1 MTKPTYMLNNV
12 EALYPKLDQPYHFD
26 RQGGKNK
33 QGASVPCLAT
43 AQGAT
48 YQVNFKMTAAQ
59 AKDLFTCMAKAYEDS
74 KEDSWPA
81 LTMPFTKTDDKMFE
95 GKAKIP
101 ASFDGRPT
109 TQPKQYDAN
118 NTPLDGEFQ
127 LTSGSTINVFV
138 ELVSYNGSMGNGVS
152 LRLRAV
158 QVIKYKEYSAA
169 SPFETQEGFTQS
181 GFVEGTENLD
191 TVFDTEE
198 KTVVEEEAV
207 VEVVE
212 EPKVKVSKKKQN
224 APKPDVDLASLLDE
238 FDD

>member
-81 LTMPFTKTDDKMFE
+81 LTMPFTKTDDKLFE

-191 TVFDTEE
+191 AVFDTEE
-198 KTVVEEEAV
+198 KTVVVEEAV
-207 VEVVE
+207 AEVVE

>member
-81 LTMPFTKTDDKMFE
+81 LTMPFTKTDYKMFE

-191 TVFDTEE
+191 AVFDTEE
-198 KTVVEEEAV
+198 KTVVVEEAV
-207 VEVVE
+207 AEVVE
-212 EPKVKVSKKKQN
+212 EPKVKVSKKKQD

>member
-1 MTKPTYMLNNV
+1 MSKPTYMLNNV

-152 LRLRAV
+152 LRLRAI

-181 GFVEGTENLD
+181 GFAASTENLD
-191 TVFDTEE
+191 AVFDTDA
-198 KTVVEEEAV
+198 KPVEE
-207 VEVVE
+207 EVVE
-212 EPKVKVSKKKQN
+212 EPKVKVSKKKQD

>member
-1 MTKPTYMLNNV
+1 MSKPTYMLNNV

-191 TVFDTEE
+191 AVFDTEE
-198 KTVVEEEAV
+198 KTVVVEEAV
-207 VEVVE
+207 AEVVE

>member
-1 MTKPTYMLNNV
+1 MSKPTYMLNNV

-48 YQVNFKMTAAQ
+48 YQVNFKMTSAQ
-59 AKDLFTCMAKAYEDS
+59 AKDLFTAMSEAYNES

-81 LTMPFTKTDDKMFE
+81 LTMPFTKTDDKMFV
-95 GKAKIP
+95 GKAKLP

-109 TQPKQYDAN
+109 NPPKHYDAN
-118 NTPLDGEFQ
+118 NTPLDSDFQ
-127 LTSGSTINVFV
+127 LTSGSTVNVFV

-152 LRLRAV
+152 LRLRAI

-169 SPFETQEGFTQS
+169 SPFEAQEGFTQS
-181 GFVEGTENLD
+181 GFAASTESLD
-191 TVFDTEE
+191 AVFDTDA
-198 KTVVEEEAV
+198 KPVEE
-207 VEVVE
+207 EVVE
-212 EPKVKVSKKKQN
+212 EPKVKVSKKKQD

>member
-1 MTKPTYMLNNV
+1 MSKPTYMLNNV

-26 RQGGKNK
+26 RHGGKNK
-33 QGASVPCLAT
+33 QGASVPCSAT

-48 YQVNFKMTAAQ
+48 YQVNFKMTSAQ
-59 AKDLFTCMAKAYEDS
+59 AKDLFTAMSEAYNES

-81 LTMPFTKTDDKMFE
+81 LTMPFTKTDDKMFV
-95 GKAKIP
+95 GKAKLP

-109 TQPKQYDAN
+109 NPPKHYDAN
-118 NTPLDGEFQ
+118 NTPLDSDFQ
-127 LTSGSTINVFV
+127 LTSGSTVNVFV

-152 LRLRAV
+152 LRLRAI

-181 GFVEGTENLD
+181 GFAASTESLD
-191 TVFDTEE
+191 TVFDTDA
-198 KTVVEEEAV
+198 KPVEE
-207 VEVVE
+207 EVVE
-212 EPKVKVSKKKQN
+212 EPKVKVSKKKQD

>member
-1 MTKPTYMLNNV
+1 MSKPSYMLNNV

-152 LRLRAV
+152 LRLRAI

-181 GFVEGTENLD
+181 GFAASTENLD
-191 TVFDTEE
+191 AVFDTDA
-198 KTVVEEEAV
+198 KPVEE
-207 VEVVE
+207 EVVE

>member
-1 MTKPTYMLNNV
+1 MSKPTYMLNNV

-48 YQVNFKMTAAQ
+48 YQVNFKMTSAQ
-59 AKDLFTCMAKAYEDS
+59 AKDLFTAMSEAYDES

-81 LTMPFTKTDDKMFE
+81 LTMPFTKTDDKMFV
-95 GKAKIP
+95 GKAKLP

-109 TQPKQYDAN
+109 NPPKHYDAN
-118 NTPLDGEFQ
+118 NTPLDSEFQ
-127 LTSGSTINVFV
+127 LTSGSTVNVFV

-152 LRLRAV
+152 LRLRAI

-181 GFVEGTENLD
+181 GFAASAENLD
-191 TVFDTEE
+191 AVFDTEA
-198 KTVVEEEAV
+198 KPVEE
-207 VEVVE
+207 EVVE
-212 EPKVKVSKKKQN
+212 EPKVKVSKKKQD

>member
-12 EALYPKLDQPYHFD
+12 EALYPKQDQPYNFD
-26 RQGGKNK
+26 QQGGKNK

-191 TVFDTEE
+191 AVFDTEE
-198 KTVVEEEAV
+198 KTVVVEEAV
-207 VEVVE
+207 AEVVE

-224 APKPDVDLASLLDE
+224 APKPDVELASFLDE

>member
-1 MTKPTYMLNNV
+1 MSKPTYMLNNV

-48 YQVNFKMTAAQ
+48 YQVNFKMTSAQ
-59 AKDLFTCMAKAYEDS
+59 AKDLFTAMSEAYDES

-81 LTMPFTKTDDKMFE
+81 LTMPFTKTDDKMFV
-95 GKAKIP
+95 GKAKLP

-191 TVFDTEE
+191 AVFDTEE
-198 KTVVEEEAV
+198 KTVVVEEAV
-207 VEVVE
+207 AEVVE

>member
-1 MTKPTYMLNNV
+1 MSKPSYMLNNV

-33 QGASVPCLAT
+33 QGASVPCAAT

-59 AKDLFTCMAKAYEDS
+59 AKDLFTNMAEAYEDS

-118 NTPLDGEFQ
+118 NTPLDSDFQ

-181 GFVEGTENLD
+181 GFADSAENLD
-191 TVFDTEE
+191 AVFDTEE
-198 KTVVEEEAV
+198 KTVVVKEAV
-207 VEVVE
+207 DEVVE

>member
-33 QGASVPCLAT
+33 QG

-169 SPFETQEGFTQS
+169 SPFETQEGFTQR
-181 GFVEGTENLD
+181 T
-191 TVFDTEE
+191 
-198 KTVVEEEAV
+198 
-207 VEVVE
+207 
-212 EPKVKVSKKKQN
+212 
-224 APKPDVDLASLLDE
+224 
-238 FDD
+238 

>member
-169 SPFETQEGFTQS
+169 SPLETQEGFIQS

-191 TVFDTEE
+191 AVFDTEE
-198 KTVVEEEAV
+198 KTVVVEEAV
-207 VEVVE
+207 AEVVE

>member
-33 QGASVPCLAT
+33 QGATVPCLAT